1 MKPNQRIAKY
11 LVEFNRL
18 ATITGWDNRALRH
31 QFYRGLPA
39 RIKDEVSRVG
49 KPITLPELR
58 ALAQS
63 IDGRYWEREEET
75 RRERGSQS
83 SEKKTDKPQSQPSS
97 SNQGNQNKHQKKP
110 FAPRDSGSSSH
121 NSEKKKSDLDDKIGK
136 DGKLTVAER
145 ARRFANNLCLFCGG
159 VGHTAKECPKSSS
172 SASKAK
178 GRAAKGKS
186 DKSETP
192 PAEDSKK

>member
-39 RIKDEVSRVG
+39 HIKDEASRVG

-75 RRERGSQS
+75 CRERGGQS

-97 SNQGNQNKHQKKP
+97 SNQGNQNKHQKKLI
-110 FAPRDSGSSSH
+110 APRDSGSSL
-121 NSEKKKSDLDDKIGK
+121 K
-136 DGKLTVAER
+136 T
-145 ARRFANNLCLFCGG
+145 
-159 VGHTAKECPKSSS
+159 PKR
-172 SASKAK
+172 KVRL
-178 GRAAKGKS
+178 G
-186 DKSETP
+186 
-192 PAEDSKK
+192 

>member
-11 LVEFNRL
+11 LVEFNHL

-31 QFYRGLPA
+31 QFYHGLPA

-49 KPITLPELR
+49 KPITLPELQ

-63 IDGRYWEREEET
+63 IDGCYWEREEET
-75 RRERGSQS
+75 RQERGGQS

-97 SNQGNQNKHQKKP
+97 SNQGNQNKHQKKL
-110 FAPRDSGSSSH
+110 FAPRDSGSSSQ

-136 DGKLTVAER
+136 DGKLTVAE
-145 ARRFANNLCLFCGG
+145 
-159 VGHTAKECPKSSS
+159 
-172 SASKAK
+172 
-178 GRAAKGKS
+178 
-186 DKSETP
+186 
-192 PAEDSKK
+192 